1 MHPPVDTALAC
12 LSLAGRRHGADLSPE
27 RLAHAY
33 AVGREPIGPDLVVRM
48 ASEAGLSAHSVS
60 LSFAE
65 LRGLGEAYPA
75 LARLANGNWVI
86 VDAAGPDGDVIVIDP
101 LAERGEPLALNE
113 EAFGRVW
120 NGDAVLLARSAH
132 AAEPERAFS
141 ISWFFPEIGRQRKLF
156 AEVAL
161 AAIFLFALGLAT
173 PIFFQLVIDKVL
185 VHESYTTLTVLAIGV
200 TAALVFDAAF
210 NFLRR
215 YLLLY
220 ATNRIDIRTATK
232 TFAHLL
238 SLPIS
243 VFETTSAGVLVKH
256 MQQAGRIREFLTG
269 RLFLT
274 GLDLISLFVFVPV
287 LILYSPQLT
296 LLVLGFTAVI
306 AVVVAMLVGPFRRRL
321 HDLYTVE
328 AERQALLTE
337 TVHGMRTVKALAM
350 EPLRR
355 RVWDDRSTLAVDL
368 RFRVEKLSTIAQSI
382 TGFLEKAM
390 VIAIVGLGAMNVFDG
405 TMTIG
410 ALVAFNMLSGRVTGP
425 LMQLVTMVHEYQEV
439 ALSVRMLGEVMN
451 RKPERPADARGLRPA
466 VIGAVEI
473 EDVTFRYGKD
483 LPPALD
489 AVSIRIP
496 AGSIIGI
503 VGHSGSGKTTL
514 TRLLQGLY
522 PVQQG
527 RIAIDGT
534 DLREFDLPHLRRN
547 VGVVLQESFLF
558 RGSVRDNI
566 ACVRPNASIE
576 EIALAARRAGAEEFI
591 SRLPRGF
598 DTPLEENGDNLSGGQ
613 RQRLSI
619 ARALLLDPRILI
631 LDEATSAL
639 DPHSEAVVR
648 QNLKQIAE
656 GRTVL
661 IVSHRLT
668 TLVDA
673 DAIIVFDKGRAVDWG
688 RHDDLLSRSTVYRHL
703 WNQQTRQVA

>member
-1 MHPPVDTALAC
+1 MHPHHDTALAC
-12 LSLAGRRHGADLSPE
+12 LSRIGRRHGADLAPD

-33 AVGREPIGPDLVVRM
+33 ALGREPVGADLVVRM
-48 ASEAGLSAHSVS
+48 AEENGLSARSAT
-60 LSFAE
+60 LDFDA
-65 LRGLGEAYPA
+65 LLGLGDA
-75 LARLANGNWVI
+75 LPVLLRLSNGNWV
-86 VDAAGPDGDVIVIDP
+86 VVENAGPAAEVEVFDP
-101 LAERGEPLALNE
+101 LAVEGERLTLSRDALE
-113 EAFGRVW
+113 RVW
-120 NGDAVLLARSAH
+120 DGETVFVARGTAG
-132 AAEPERAFS
+132 ERERDFG
-141 ISWFFPEIGRQRKLF
+141 IGWFLPEIARQKKLF
-156 AEVAL
+156 GEVAL
-161 AAIFLFALGLAT
+161 AAVFLFALGLAT

-185 VHESYTTLTVLAIGV
+185 VHESGSTLTVLAIGMIF
-200 TAALVFDAAF
+200 ALLFDAAF
-210 NFLRR
+210 GFLRR
-215 YLLLY
+215 YLLLF
-220 ATNRIDIRTATK
+220 ATNRIDIRTTAK
-232 TFAHLL
+232 TFSHLL
-238 SLPIS
+238 SLPVS
-243 VFETTSAGVLVKH
+243 VFEKTSAGVLVKH

-274 GLDLISLFVFVPV
+274 GLDLVSLIVFVPV
-287 LILYSPQLT
+287 LVLYSGKLT
-296 LLVLGFTAVI
+296 LLVLAFTGLIALVI
-306 AVVVAMLVGPFRRRL
+306 GILVGPFRRRL
-321 HDLYTVE
+321 TELYAVE
-328 AERQALLTE
+328 AERQALLVE

-355 RVWDDRSTLAVDL
+355 RLWDDRSAEAVDL
-368 RFRVEKLSTIAQSI
+368 RFRVEKLSTLAQAL

-390 VIAIVGLGAMNVFDG
+390 VVAIVGLGAVMVFDG
-405 TMTIG
+405 AITIG
-410 ALVAFNMLSGRVTGP
+410 ALVAFNMLAGRVSGP

-451 RKPERPADARGLRPA
+451 RKPERSSTQRGLRPD
-466 VIGAVEI
+466 IKGAIDVEG
-473 EDVTFRYGKD
+473 VTFRYASD
-483 LPPALD
+483 LAPALD
-489 AVSIRIP
+489 DVTLRIP
-496 AGSIIGI
+496 AGSVVGI

-527 RIAIDGT
+527 LIRIDGH
-534 DLREFDLPHLRRN
+534 DLREIDLPHLRRN

-566 ACVRPNASIE
+566 ACVRPDATLE

-648 QNLKQIAE
+648 QNLKNIAE

-668 TLVDA
+668 TLTEA
-673 DAIIVFDKGRAVDWG
+673 DAIVVFDRGRATDAG
-688 RHDDLLSRSTVYRHL
+688 RHEDLLSRSTTYRHL
-703 WNQQTRQVA
+703 WNQQTRHVA

>member
-1 MHPPVDTALAC
+1 MQPHHDTALAC
-12 LSLAGRRHGADLSPE
+12 LSRIGRRHGADLAPAG
-27 RLAHAY
+27 LAHAY
-33 AVGREPIGPDLVVRM
+33 ALGREPVGTDLLVRM
-48 ASEAGLSAHSVS
+48 AEENGLSARAAKLDFDALH
-60 LSFAE
+60 
-65 LRGLGEAYPA
+65 GLGDA
-75 LARLANGNWVI
+75 LPVLLRLSNGNWI
-86 VDAAGPDGDVIVIDP
+86 VVEAAGSDAEVEVFDPLAVESERFALSRDALEKVWDGDVVFVGRGTGRE
-101 LAERGEPLALNE
+101 AERE
-113 EAFGRVW
+113 FGI
-120 NGDAVLLARSAH
+120 G
-132 AAEPERAFS
+132 
-141 ISWFFPEIGRQRKLF
+141 WFLPEIARQKKIF
-156 AEVAL
+156 GEVAL
-161 AAIFLFALGLAT
+161 AAVFLFALGLAT

-185 VHESYTTLTVLAIGV
+185 VHESGSTLVVLAIGMV
-200 TAALVFDAAF
+200 FALLFDAAF
-210 NFLRR
+210 GFLRR
-215 YLLLY
+215 YLLLF
-220 ATNRIDIRTATK
+220 ATNRIDIRTAAK
-232 TFAHLL
+232 TFSHLL
-238 SLPIS
+238 SLPVS
-243 VFETTSAGVLVKH
+243 VFEKTSAGVLVKH

-274 GLDLISLFVFVPV
+274 GLDLVSLFVFVPV
-287 LILYSPQLT
+287 LVLYSGKLT
-296 LLVLGFTAVI
+296 LLVLGFTGLIALVI
-306 AVVVAMLVGPFRRRL
+306 GILVGPFRRRL
-321 HDLYTVE
+321 TELYAVE
-328 AERQALLTE
+328 AERQALLVE

-355 RVWDDRSTLAVDL
+355 RLWDDRSAEAVDL
-368 RFRVEKLSTIAQSI
+368 RFRVEKLSTLAQAL

-390 VIAIVGLGAMNVFDG
+390 VVAIVGLGAMMVFDG
-405 TMTIG
+405 AITIG
-410 ALVAFNMLSGRVTGP
+410 ALVAFNMLAGRVSGP

-451 RKPERPADARGLRPA
+451 RKPERSGDRRGLRPE
-466 VIGAVEI
+466 ITGTIDVEG
-473 EDVTFRYGKD
+473 VTFRYASD
-483 LPPALD
+483 LAPALD
-489 AVSIRIP
+489 DVTLRIP
-496 AGSIIGI
+496 AGSVVGI

-527 RIAIDGT
+527 LIRIDGHE
-534 DLREFDLPHLRRN
+534 LREIDLPHLRRK

-566 ACVRPNASIE
+566 ACVKPDATLE

-591 SRLPRGF
+591 ARLPRGF

-648 QNLKQIAE
+648 QNLKAIAE

-668 TLVDA
+668 TLTEA
-673 DAIIVFDKGRAVDWG
+673 DAIVVFDRGRAVDAG
-688 RHDDLLSRSTVYRHL
+688 RHEDLLSRSTTYRHL

>member
-1 MHPPVDTALAC
+1 MPPHHDTALAC
-12 LSLAGRRHGADLSPE
+12 LARIGRRHGADLAPD

-33 AVGREPIGPDLVVRM
+33 ALGREPVGADLLVRM
-48 ASEAGLSAHSVS
+48 AEENGLSARTTTLDYDALLNLGDALPVLLR
-60 LSFAE
+60 LS
-65 LRGLGEAYPA
+65 
-75 LARLANGNWVI
+75 NGNWI
-86 VDAAGPDGDVIVIDP
+86 VVESAGPEAEVEVFDP
-101 LAERGEPLALNE
+101 LATENGRFPLTRDALDKVWDGETVFVGRGTGRETE
-113 EAFGRVW
+113 GEFGL
-120 NGDAVLLARSAH
+120 G
-132 AAEPERAFS
+132 
-141 ISWFFPEIGRQRKLF
+141 WFLPEIARQKKIF
-156 AEVAL
+156 GEVAL
-161 AAIFLFALGLAT
+161 AAVFLFALGLAT

-185 VHESYTTLTVLAIGV
+185 VHESGSTLVVLAIGMIF
-200 TAALVFDAAF
+200 ALLFDAAF
-210 NFLRR
+210 GFLRR
-215 YLLLY
+215 YLLLF
-220 ATNRIDIRTATK
+220 ATNRIDMRTATK
-232 TFAHLL
+232 TFSHLL
-238 SLPIS
+238 SLPVS
-243 VFETTSAGVLVKH
+243 VFEKTSAGVLVKH

-274 GLDLISLFVFVPV
+274 GLDLVSLLVFVPV
-287 LILYSPQLT
+287 LVLYSGRLT
-296 LLVLGFTAVI
+296 LLVLAFTGLIALAVGI
-306 AVVVAMLVGPFRRRL
+306 LVGPFRRRL
-321 HDLYTVE
+321 TALYAVE
-328 AERQALLTE
+328 AERQALLVE

-355 RVWDDRSTLAVDL
+355 RLWDDRSAEAVDL
-368 RFRVEKLSTIAQSI
+368 RFRVEKLSTLAQAL

-390 VIAIVGLGAMNVFDG
+390 VVAIVGLGAVMVFDG
-405 TMTIG
+405 AITIG
-410 ALVAFNMLSGRVTGP
+410 ALVAFNMLAGRVSGP

-451 RKPERPADARGLRPA
+451 RKPERSGDRRGLLPE
-466 VIGAVEI
+466 IKGEIDVEG
-473 EDVTFRYGKD
+473 VTFRYASD
-483 LPPALD
+483 LAPALD
-489 AVSIRIP
+489 DVTLRIP
-496 AGSIIGI
+496 AGSVVGI

-527 RIAIDGT
+527 LIRIDGH
-534 DLREFDLPHLRRN
+534 DLREIDLPHLRRK

-566 ACVRPNASIE
+566 ACVKPDATLE

-591 SRLPRGF
+591 ARLPRGF

-648 QNLKQIAE
+648 QNLKAIAE

-668 TLVDA
+668 TLTEA
-673 DAIIVFDKGRAVDWG
+673 DAIVVFDRGRAVDAG
-688 RHDDLLSRSTVYRHL
+688 RHDDLLSRSTTYRHL